1 MTLFWILAAVM
12 VVVSLGVLVRPLLT
26 ARALARD
33 DTAQVNLRVLRDARA
48 ELDAELA
55 AGELTAEHHALALT
69 ELERRALE
77 ETAVGGTAAASG
89 LPKAQGAR
97 VSAVVLAVL
106 LPASAVLLYT
116 QLGDRRGLDPV
127 LAQPPSLATA
137 GDVEALVQRLADRM
151 KADPSDPQGWLLL
164 GRAYAGLQRFADARD
179 AYREAMQR
187 LPPDAN
193 VLADY
198 ADVLAMTQGRT
209 LAGEP
214 EKRVLEA
221 LALEPGN
228 LKALALAGS
237 AAFERGDAK
246 AALAHWTR
254 AKTLAPPDSPFATAL
269 DPGIAEA
276 RTAAGLPPEPAAGQQ
291 AEPPAMATAAGLQVT
306 VQVDA
311 ALASQ
316 VQPQDT
322 LFVFA
327 RAAEGPRMP
336 VAIARLP
343 ATAGPVQV
351 TLDDSSAMAPS
362 MRLSDQ
368 TRVVIGARISR
379 SGNAMP
385 QPGDLEGES
394 APMGPSGTVNLQI
407 NRVRE

>member
-1 MTLFWILAAVM
+1 MTLFWILAAAM
-12 VVVSLGVLVRPLLT
+12 VVVTLGVLLRPLLR
-26 ARALARD
+26 ARAAAQD

-55 AGELTAEHHALALT
+55 AGELTAEQHAQALT

-77 ETAVGGTAAASG
+77 ESADGAAPVARG
-89 LPKAQGAR
+89 LPQVPRSR
-97 VSAVVLAVL
+97 VSAIVLAVL
-106 LPASAVLLYT
+106 LPASAVLLYA

-127 LAQPPSLATA
+127 LAQPPSMATA
-137 GDVEALVQRLADRM
+137 ADIESLVQRLADRM
-151 KADPSDPQGWLLL
+151 QADPSDPQGWLLL

-179 AYREAMQR
+179 AYLQAMQR
-187 LPPDAN
+187 LAPDAN

-221 LALEPGN
+221 LALDPGN

-246 AALAHWTR
+246 TALAHWTR
-254 AKTLAPPDSPFATAL
+254 AKSLAPADSPFATAL

-276 RTAAGLPPEPAAGQQ
+276 RAAAGLPPEPAGQP
-291 AEPPAMATAAGLQVT
+291 ATSPAMAAAAGLQVT

-311 ALASQ
+311 ALAAR

-351 TLDDSSAMAPS
+351 TLDDGSAMAPS
-362 MRLSDQ
+362 MRLSGQ
-368 TRVVIGARISR
+368 TRVVVGARISR

-394 APMGPSGTVNLQI
+394 APMGPSGKVDLQI